1 MNALPINQSPEAIL
15 FLSHVHERHQA
26 QFNASGLPARYPTN
40 AESEL
45 GQLETL
51 AGVVDVSW
59 LGLMLHQTQPDDCLA
74 LIGVPDQWPDG
85 FFRHTIPEGQW
96 MTLATNQPPDEKRQP
111 LPACLLQLM
120 GPEWLQILDNLWIE
134 PLERE
139 ALINLSSEVTDSQQS
154 ALKALASHLVGIP
167 VVYLPNNV
175 IPMRQAHR
183 EASGQPVIV
192 HRVPGCGLLVSH
204 DHAEVLW
211 ETLMSAGLS
220 LGLNP
225 VGVDA
230 RQTYYDRF
238 SG

>member
-1 MNALPINQSPEAIL
+1 
-15 FLSHVHERHQA
+15 
-26 QFNASGLPARYPTN
+26 LPARYPTN
-40 AESEL
+40 AESEI

-59 LGLMLHQTQPDDCLA
+59 LGLMLHQTQPDDCRA
-74 LIGVPDQWPDG
+74 SITIPDRWPDG

-96 MTLATNQPPDEKRQP
+96 MTLGTNQMQNEKHQT
-111 LPACLLQLM
+111 LAACLLQLM

-139 ALINLSSEVTDSQQS
+139 ALINLSQATNGQQV
-154 ALKALASHLVGIP
+154 ALKSLASHLVGIP
-167 VVYLPNNV
+167 VVYLPNHV
-175 IPMRQAHR
+175 IPMHQAHR
-183 EASGQPVIV
+183 EACGQPVIV

-225 VGVDA
+225 IGVDA
-230 RQTYYDRF
+230 RQSYYESF